1 MFVAGPCTNQPRFA
15 DGRVA
20 DEDTFYQLL
29 VGLLVVHASIGGTIP
44 HFWNDSSS
52 GLAVAAALSKTLRF
66 PANSPLFCIISATS
80 ELGSRLAATRVLD
93 FFFLA
98 NLFFRILCT
107 KRTLLSLARKT
118 FLQRWP
124 DFFFLMTN
132 RDGYIQ
138 TQRSAAYFRSIK
150 TNSLP
155 VVVVAHVQT
164 HTDTHTYTTVVQ
176 KDALV
181 GLTQCVQID

>member
-44 HFWNDSSS
+44 HFWNDCSSS
-52 GLAVAAALSKTLRF
+52 GLAAAAALSKTLRF

-93 FFFLA
+93 FFFLQTCSSVSCA
-98 NLFFRILCT
+98 QNAHFYP
-107 KRTLLSLARKT
+107 LLGKLSSKDGQT
-118 FLQRWP
+118 F
-124 DFFFLMTN
+124 
-132 RDGYIQ
+132 
-138 TQRSAAYFRSIK
+138 SS
-150 TNSLP
+150 
-155 VVVVAHVQT
+155 
-164 HTDTHTYTTVVQ
+164 
-176 KDALV
+176 
-181 GLTQCVQID
+181 